1 MNVGI
6 LTVFPRFFDGPLD
19 EGMVRIARRDGKL
32 SVRVVDLRDHTDDI
46 HRTTDDTQYGGGAGM
61 VMKCDPIMR
70 AIEALPAEYRGRIF
84 LTSARGRRFDEPLA
98 RELAQGDGFTV
109 ICGRYK
115 GVDERVIALTGAEE
129 VSIGDYILSGGE
141 PAALVMLDAAIRHVP
156 GVLGDYDSAV
166 EDSFYNGL
174 LGYPVY
180 TRPEEYR
187 GMKVP
192 EVLMSGHHAR
202 IEAWRRQEAL
212 QATWQRRRDL
222 MQAYLRGGHELSRDD
237 RKVLAALERQSG
249 RAADGAAGASETGA
263 GGKGEGHE
271 SPAND

>member
-1 MNVGI
+1 MNVGL
-6 LTVFPRFFDGPLD
+6 LTVFPRFFAGPLD

-32 SVRVVDLRDHTDDI
+32 DVRVVDLRDHTVDI

-61 VMKCDPIMR
+61 VMKCDPIVR
-70 AIEALPAEYRGRIF
+70 AIEALPAQYRGRIF

-98 RELAQGDGFTV
+98 RELAQADGFTV

-187 GMKVP
+187 GIPVP

-212 QATWQRRRDL
+212 KSTWLRRRDL
-222 MQAYLRGGHELSRDD
+222 WDAYRRGGNILSRED
-237 RKVLAALERQSG
+237 RKLLAELERQLAREAIDG
-249 RAADGAAGASETGA
+249 TGADDTGA
-263 GGKGEGHE
+263 GGKGQGHE